1 MRYVVGFR
9 HDERGADAIALA
21 AVIAR
26 TQGATLDVVHVVGKG
41 SPYVAL
47 NPDGN
52 RINAAEQRV
61 LSAQREAL
69 RLVPLGVDA
78 TFHVREAES
87 LATGLIDAAKELS
100 AGLIVV
106 GASSQGL
113 FKRYSVGSVANS
125 LLHASPV
132 PVALAPRG
140 YNRKGALSRLTVMT
154 GTREGWEAVVKVGV
168 HSAGRRNV
176 PLRLVSI
183 LELDQL
189 EQDDYDLDNPL
200 SPARQ
205 HANTAL
211 AEAAATLPAG
221 TVTVTVAHGR
231 TIEEAI
237 DSIGWKAGELVIV
250 GSSRLAEKNKIFLG
264 PTASKI
270 LRALPVPMV
279 VVPRDFEQLDD

>member
-21 AVIAR
+21 AVIAK
-26 TQGATLDVVHVVGKG
+26 TQGATLDVVHVVAKNAPHA
-41 SPYVAL
+41 SM
-47 NPDGN
+47 NPDLT
-52 RINAAEQRV
+52 RIEAAKQRV
-61 LSAQREAL
+61 ESAKAEAL

-78 TFHVREAES
+78 TFHVREADS
-87 LATGLIDAAKELS
+87 LASGLIAAATEFS

-106 GASSQGL
+106 GASRHGL
-113 FKRYSVGSVANS
+113 FKRFTVGSVANA

-154 GTREGWEAVVKVGV
+154 GTREGWRAVVKVGV
-168 HSAGRRNV
+168 HSAGRRHV

-189 EQDDYDLDNPL
+189 EQDEYDLDNPL

-205 HANTAL
+205 HAKTAL
-211 AEAAATLPAG
+211 AEAAATLPEGVG
-221 TVTVTVAHGR
+221 TVAVAHGR
-231 TIEEAI
+231 SIEEAI

-250 GSSRLAEKNKIFLG
+250 GSSRLAENNKIFLG
-264 PTASKI
+264 PTANKI

-279 VVPRDFEQLDD
+279 VVPRDYEQLDD